1 VDPRVDNSVASTR
14 RTRRQKETAMS
25 SEPTDPREKHQD
37 EFAPESQ
44 DQPGLTDDMRTK
56 PDHGEDTYRGA
67 GRLEGRKALITGGD
81 SGIGRAVAIAFARE
95 GADVA
100 IAHMPE
106 EIEDADDTVRL
117 IADAGRLGV
126 SFAGDLREERFAT
139 SIVADAVSQLG
150 GLDILVLNA
159 AYQKDRES
167 LETLDTDELD
177 RVFKTN
183 LYGLIF
189 SARAAIPH
197 LQPGSSIIV
206 TSSIQ
211 AFNPSPELIDY
222 AMTKAAQVAFVKA
235 LAQQLGEKGI
245 RVNAVAPGPVW
256 TPLIPATGWDAER
269 VKKFGQDTPLGRAGQ
284 PAELAGAYVYL
295 ASEAAS
301 YVSGAVLPVT
311 GGKGL

>member
-1 VDPRVDNSVASTR
+1 MTD
-14 RTRRQKETAMS
+14 EM
-25 SEPTDPREKHQD
+25 TDPRSKHHD
-37 EFAPESQ
+37 GEFENQ
-44 DQPGLTDDMRTK
+44 EQEQPGLTEKTEPA
-56 PDHGEDTYRGA
+56 PDHGEDSYVGH
-67 GRLEGRKALITGGD
+67 GRLTDRRALITGGD

-100 IAHMPE
+100 VAHLPVE
-106 EIEDADDTVRL
+106 GTDAEDTASLIEAAGRRSLTLAGDLQDETFASSIVDDTVE
-117 IADAGRLGV
+117 A
-126 SFAGDLREERFAT
+126 F
-139 SIVADAVSQLG
+139 G

-167 LETLDTDELD
+167 FASLETEEFD
-177 RVFKTN
+177 RVFRTN

-189 SARAAIPH
+189 TARAAIPH
-197 LQPGSSIIV
+197 LRPGASIIV

-211 AFNPSPELIDY
+211 AFNPSPGLIDY

-235 LAQQLGEKGI
+235 LAEQLGPDGI
-245 RVNAVAPGPVW
+245 RVNAVAPGPIW
-256 TPLIPATGWDAER
+256 TPLIPATGWPAER
-269 VKKFGQDTPLGRAGQ
+269 LAEFGADTPLGRAGQ

-295 ASEAAS
+295 ASEDAS